1 LRSCLIAYSVSKT
14 EILCLIDFLFN
25 DSGLT
30 SGLSIKHRRKTMD
43 FGLGIL
49 TFGTL
54 AAVQMF
60 ALYSARETER
70 VRREGRVRS
79 TLAADT
85 PNTRAAMRS
94 AD

>member
-1 LRSCLIAYSVSKT
+1 MLR
-14 EILCLIDFLFN
+14 LIDFLFEE
-25 DSGLT
+25 SGLT
-30 SGLSIKHRRKTMD
+30 RNSPSKHRRKTMD
-43 FGLGIL
+43 IGLGIL

-54 AAVQMF
+54 VAVQMF

-70 VRREGRVRS
+70 MRREGRVRS

>member
-1 LRSCLIAYSVSKT
+1 MAI
-14 EILCLIDFLFN
+14 
-25 DSGLT
+25 
-30 SGLSIKHRRKTMD
+30 
-43 FGLGIL
+43 GLGIL

-60 ALYSARETER
+60 ALYSARETDR

>member
-1 LRSCLIAYSVSKT
+1 
-14 EILCLIDFLFN
+14 
-25 DSGLT
+25 
-30 SGLSIKHRRKTMD
+30 MD
-43 FGLGIL
+43 IGLGIL

-70 VRREGRVRS
+70 MRREGRVRS